1 MGGGSACAGFASK
14 RWLLTWSSLTLV
26 LPLVG
31 QRAEQTAPDLP
42 QQNLF
47 QQNALFLVDLWH
59 FPGVLR
65 ETRDG
70 M

>member
-31 QRAEQTAPDLP
+31 QRADQTPRDLP
-42 QQNLF
+42 

-59 FPGVLR
+59 FPGVLQ
-65 ETRDG
+65 ETRDV